1 MRRRFLSVMVC
12 LVAIC
17 LLVVGGCD
25 IPGMSLR
32 GDYSSGDD
40 WGGGSD
46 EYHSGDDSYEENDT
60 RSTAYFLPTNYVYAY
75 QYDDDWYEIYVP
87 SSDPYLG
94 IVLNFVDDD
103 GDIDVELYDSS
114 GTAVASSIG
123 VSDSEEIY
131 YDTGYGGTY
140 YIRVYLADMGNW
152 YELFWDVTY

>member
-1 MRRRFLSVMVC
+1 MRLRFLSVLGC
-12 LVAIC
+12 LVATC

-32 GDYSSGDD
+32 GDYSSD
-40 WGGGSD
+40 GSWD
-46 EYHSGDDSYEENDT
+46 SDTEYHSGDDTYEENDT
-60 RSTAYFLPTNYVYAY
+60 RSTAYVLSTNYVYAY

-94 IVLNFVDDD
+94 IVLYLVDAD
-103 GDIDVELYDSS
+103 GDIDVELYDSY
-114 GTAVASSIG
+114 GTEVASSTG

-152 YELFWDVTY
+152 YELLWDVTY